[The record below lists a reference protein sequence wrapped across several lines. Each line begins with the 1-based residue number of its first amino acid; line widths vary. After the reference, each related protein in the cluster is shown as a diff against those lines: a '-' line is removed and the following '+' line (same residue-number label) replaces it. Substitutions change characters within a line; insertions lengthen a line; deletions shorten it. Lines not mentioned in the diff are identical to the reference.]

1 MDKDAEVQST
11 VNVAP
16 IEGCL
21 SIVATPIGN
30 LDDFSPRARQTLADA
45 DRILVEDR
53 RHAQKLF
60 HSMGLHP
67 RTEIFHEHNER
78 QQIPK
83 ILQYLRNG
91 EKIAMISDAGMPLV
105 SDPGFPLVAML
116 RAEKIPVTVVPG
128 PNAALSALVLSGL
141 PSDSFCFEGFLPVKK
156 GARRRKLEILA
167 HEERTLVFYEAP
179 HRIMETLED
188 MGAILGEDRPAVL
201 CRELTKI
208 YEESTGN
215 SIGNILQDLRINP
228 EKIRGEMTL
237 VVGGGERKVPGTEMV
252 DRLLRPLLAELPLAQ
267 AVRLAEAQSGLPH
280 RVLYQRAL
288 SLTSPKSSD

>member
-1 MDKDAEVQST
+1 M
-11 VNVAP
+11 
-16 IEGCL
+16 
-21 SIVATPIGN
+21 ATPIGN
-30 LDDFSPRARQTLADA
+30 LEDLSPRARQTLADA

-91 EKIAMISDAGMPLV
+91 EKLAMISDAGMPLV
-105 SDPGFPLVAML
+105 SDPGFPLVATL
-116 RAEKIPVTVVPG
+116 RAENIPVTVVPG

-141 PSDSFCFEGFLPVKK
+141 PSDRFCFEGFLPARK
-156 GARRRKLEILA
+156 GARCRKLETLVQ
-167 HEERTLVFYEAP
+167 EERTLIFYEAP
-179 HRIMETLED
+179 HRILETLED
-188 MGAILGEDRPAVL
+188 MESIFGGDRPAVL

-208 YEESTGN
+208 HEECCGN
-215 SIGNILQDLRINP
+215 CIGDILHDFRRSP
-228 EKIRGEMTL
+228 ERLRGEMTL
-237 VVGGGERKVPGTEMV
+237 VVGGGEQESPGMETV
-252 DRLLRPLLAELPLAQ
+252 DRLLRPLLSELPLAQ
-267 AVRLAEAQSGLPH
+267 AVRLAEAQSGLSH

-288 SLTSPKSSD
+288 SLTSLGSSD